1 MCWRPHIS
9 WCMLPGWWSSVWEI
23 SEVQINWDCCS
34 SYRVAFPPQLLPAFP
49 NSTTGVSSFCPL
61 VGCKYLH
68 LTLLAACCVFRR
80 AAMIDPSLWAHHS
93 INNSVM
99 PWGLPLSCI
108 SHWAGHWTSFSSDS
122 SPFFVPGVL
131 LDRNNSG
138 SEFLTVGWQPH
149 LSTWCPVFLLEVG

>member
-108 SHWAGHWTSFSSDS
+108 SHWAGHWTSFSSVFDCGMATPPLHMMPCLS
-122 SPFFVPGVL
+122 TGGGLNMLPL
-131 LDRNNSG
+131 
-138 SEFLTVGWQPH
+138 LTVGY
-149 LSTWCPVFLLEVG
+149 FI